1 LNDLTKKAT
10 AGTLAA
16 VTIMLAACGLA
27 PRTPDLGGLYSSLA
41 QQESP
46 ERNPVILI
54 PGLLG
59 TRLVEKDS
67 GDVVWGAFDLTSV
80 DPYSKN
86 GARQVALPMQVGV
99 ELPQLRD
106 NLIPAGALD
115 RVLVYLLG
123 YPLAQQAYSQLLSV
137 LGIGGYRDEAL
148 ARAGAVDWGEDH
160 FTCFQFDYDWR
171 RDIAESAVN
180 LNRFIRE
187 KRRYVQREF
196 EKRYGIKNHDVKFD
210 IVAHSMGSLVSRY
223 YLRYGTAPLPQ
234 DGSLPPVTWAGARYV
249 EKLVMIGPPNA
260 GSIDALES
268 LVNGYDP
275 SVVLPAYPPAV
286 IGTMPSLYQLLPRSR
301 HQVLLDPRGLPAA
314 DLLSPEL
321 WQQNG
326 WGLADPKQDKILKY
340 LLPEVAVAER
350 RRQIALD
357 HLAKVLQRAR
367 QFAAAMDQP
376 AKRPRSL
383 RYYLIAGDAERTKK
397 TARFNRQGRLTIV
410 NTGPGDGV
418 VLRSSALLDER
429 PAGQPK
435 GRLVSPI
442 RWDQVFFVFAGHV
455 ELTRVPVFTDNLL
468 FILLESPRP
477 L

>member
-1 LNDLTKKAT
+1 
-10 AGTLAA
+10 
-16 VTIMLAACGLA
+16 
-27 PRTPDLGGLYSSLA
+27 
-41 QQESP
+41 
-46 ERNPVILI
+46 
-54 PGLLG
+54 
-59 TRLVEKDS
+59 
-67 GDVVWGAFDLTSV
+67 
-80 DPYSKN
+80 
-86 GARQVALPMQVGV
+86 MQVGV